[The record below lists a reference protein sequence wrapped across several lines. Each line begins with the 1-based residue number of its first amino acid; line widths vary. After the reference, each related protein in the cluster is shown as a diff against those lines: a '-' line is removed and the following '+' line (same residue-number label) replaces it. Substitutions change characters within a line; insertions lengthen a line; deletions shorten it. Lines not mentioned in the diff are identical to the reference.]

1 MSSIGCWELVAEPS
15 DSKRFKI
22 VVRIYVPGPDPR
34 GHWACT
40 AEVEGMLNGFE
51 HADRIDS
58 LQALLL
64 AVGLARGQLN
74 RFEKQGGKFY
84 LPGDELNGNGPI
96 AVSDPFGG
104 GA

>member
-1 MSSIGCWELVAEPS
+1 MSSIACRELIAES
-15 DSKRFKI
+15 IDGERFQI
-22 VVRIYVPGPDPR
+22 VVRVHQPEPDPR

-40 AEVEGMLNGFE
+40 VEVEGMPNGSGR
-51 HADRIDS
+51 ADGIDS

-84 LPGDELNGNGPI
+84 FPGDELNGNGPI
-96 AVSDPFGG
+96 SVAELFGV